1 MDHTGT
7 HTHTCACVHMAR
19 CIRTYISHTHTH
31 TCACVCMA
39 RCRHTHKHVHT
50 YMDHN
55 THAQTYGSVILH
67 PSVCVVQMRKENLR
81 PAPPPEQ
88 DLVSLSSA
96 SGTVCAVLFKT
107 WFARMNFVSNGPH
120 GHTQANIHVPV
131 YIWPGVYIRMQPHSY
146 IPHTQTCACV
156 CMARCRHTQKHIHTY
171 MDHNTHTH
179 SLTRSL
185 ARSLTHPH
193 SWTTYTPPVW
203 NRCGSL
209 FVCAVL
215 VRKCYMSLSPC
226 GGATLSYDVSSS
238 LLRFPCPSLLVCA
251 NGTARFRG
259 SVTLHPHVWSR

>member
-1 MDHTGT
+1 MWLCD
-7 HTHTCACVHMAR
+7 
-19 CIRTYISHTHTH
+19 S
-31 TCACVCMA
+31 
-39 RCRHTHKHVHT
+39 
-50 YMDHN
+50 
-55 THAQTYGSVILH
+55 
-67 PSVCVVQMRKENLR
+67 PSVCVCGPDEEGE
-81 PAPPPEQ
+81 PPPPPEQ

-131 YIWPGVYIRMQPHSY
+131 YIRPGVYIRMQPHSY
-146 IPHTQTCACV
+146 ISHTQTCAV
-156 CMARCRHTQKHIHTY
+156 YVWPGVDIHRSTYIHIWTITH
-171 MDHNTHTH
+171 THTH

-215 VRKCYMSLSPC
+215 VRKCRMMCPLLYFVSPAHRSWFVPT
-226 GGATLSYDVSSS
+226 GQPASAAL
-238 LLRFPCPSLLVCA
+238 
-251 NGTARFRG
+251 
-259 SVTLHPHVWSR
+259 